1 VEGSSAALVGVTK
14 VAGQELEM
22 MVLEVTVVGAV
33 AEVMVAGKEDG
44 MVAAMVGEAWVEVV
58 TVVALLVMVVASLVV
73 AATVPVLMVEAAED
87 DTVEEMVV
95 EAMVEAMV
103 AMTEG
108 CMAGAQEVAVL
119 AARRVAVAMEEVVTV
134 AETLV
139 AASVVEGWEEN
150 RVAAMEA
157 ESPEVQTGEG
167 EMVAARVALAVAD
180 CTVPHHQ
187 RTATSSPHTP
197 SLAQLPPQ
205 MSHPS
210 TQTLVERRT
219 AHPD

>member
-58 TVVALLVMVVASLVV
+58 TVVALLVVV
-73 AATVPVLMVEAAED
+73 ATVPVFMVETAED

-167 EMVAARVALAVAD
+167 EMVAVRVALAVAD